1 MKNVFTLAIAACLIL
16 GSALVAEAKDIKKEQ
31 DFLNAVAGKK
41 LVDGGTW
48 VLISPDGKISGQ
60 TSDKVKFSGAWI
72 WNKRFWCRT
81 LVVGGNQIPQ
91 DCQKVTIEG
100 NQVTFTRNKGKGDSG
115 GTYTIT
121 N

>member
-1 MKNVFTLAIAACLIL
+1 MKVVALLAVVASVVLLSAETLD
-16 GSALVAEAKDIKKEQ
+16 AKDLKKEDQ
-31 DFLNAVAGKK
+31 FLAAVAGKK

-48 VLISPDGKISGQ
+48 VIISADGKLTGE
-60 TSDKVKFSGAWI
+60 TGDKVKFKGAWA

-81 LVVGGNQIPQ
+81 LVVGGKQIPQ
-91 DCQKVTIEG
+91 DCQKVTIDG
-100 NQVTFTRNKGKGDSG
+100 NQVTFTRNKGKGKSG